1 MPVSKVNSP
10 RGTFSNISMEELC
23 EAVQLVLDALP
34 DVPCGNGFCCGNN
47 FLHGNGYCCGN
58 DARTRTPRKLT
69 PKRPLR
75 WHLSLLKNC
84 HDQLSASSGTTSSAT
99 TSSSHPSSTA
109 ARGLLNTNSSP
120 NPVENFRKR
129 FPAMSARGINH
140 QALRQ
145 AVPKPRAWQTTN
157 QVKSNQ
163 FKPYPVKET
172 WTNDFCCIPYTWSNE
187 TPSTKLMESL
197 RMAGLSKRKICFP
210 KRFAN
215 HKEMCEQLEDVFP
228 QLKECGGCLLLKSS
242 GGGVARP
249 LEKVPIN
256 WYNIRDI
263 RGCFSRSACIY
274 IRPIQKNV
282 DMAEKS
288 VVIPESGPEIKCIQ
302 CGTVMTP
309 LLLAE
314 QVKHCH
320 STIDLSDDHYSKPT
334 LQVDEVAKP
343 NCCACIFHDIC
354 LRQWRSTVSQG
365 SSINCPVCR
374 KPFKI
379 IILCDTGKEVNEND
393 GVTENKIDIHETL
406 SDQHKKDT
414 KVDNNG
420 EESFMPVHVRRGY
433 ILEDGLSELQEMD
446 DDEWCPS
453 FKVHFVGE
461 SGVDTGR
468 LSKEF
473 LSLFYAS
480 LAESSLVTGKPQ
492 HLTLSQNK
500 SLLLKGSYDA
510 LGKALSLAL
519 LGGFQV
525 PNFFSKSLVNFVIQ
539 EDKME
544 DCESLILELPDSMA
558 ILKDKL
564 LEILKCSEIKVLKN
578 LTSSLN
584 LPELSE
590 VGYNKTGIKLSDKE
604 DVISAV
610 VKHIQVGSRAKEV
623 QSFLKGLSKHG
634 VLDVLRKYPAEAYQ
648 LFNTAKLDLQTVIDF
663 FQPEWSVEGCN
674 KRQKEDSIYYYWI
687 KFLKECSRRTL
698 QRCATKV
705 GDLNSS
711 EGVQTKDPTAS
722 TLNLEGVMQFITG
735 SRHKPLS
742 PCGSITFDHNS
753 ADQRKH
759 VFANTCA
766 MQLVIPV
773 NEVYSGSYKSFIQE
787 FTNDI
792 FDAPD
797 FGQV

>member
-1 MPVSKVNSP
+1 MERRNQGRNSYVNMDSKDKDTKEVD
-10 RGTFSNISMEELC
+10 TKKAIEM
-23 EAVQLVLDALP
+23 A
-34 DVPCGNGFCCGNN
+34 
-47 FLHGNGYCCGN
+47 
-58 DARTRTPRKLT
+58 
-69 PKRPLR
+69 
-75 WHLSLLKNC
+75 LSLLENC

-109 ARGLLNTNSSP
+109 AHGLLNTNSSP

-145 AVPKPRAWQTTN
+145 AVPKPRAWQTTS
-157 QVKSNQ
+157 QVRSNQ

-197 RMAGLSKRKICFP
+197 RKAGLSKRKICFP

-215 HKEMCEQLEDVFP
+215 HKEVCEEMEEVFP
-228 QLKECGGCLLLKSS
+228 QLKECGGYLLLKSS
-242 GGGVARP
+242 GGGVAKP
-249 LEKVPIN
+249 VEKLPIN

-274 IRPIQKNV
+274 IRPIQKNL

-288 VVIPESGPEIKCIQ
+288 VVIPESCPEIKCIQ

-314 QVKHCH
+314 HVKHCH

-334 LQVDEVAKP
+334 LQVDESSNQRRPQKQFDSD
-343 NCCACIFHDIC
+343 ACYSF
-354 LRQWRSTVSQG
+354 LL
-365 SSINCPVCR
+365 PVCR
-374 KPFKI
+374 KPFEI
-379 IILCDTGKEVNEND
+379 IILCDTEKEVNEND

-406 SDQHKKDT
+406 SDQHEKDT

-461 SGVDTGR
+461 SGVDTGG
-468 LSKEF
+468 LSREF

-492 HLTLSQNK
+492 HLTLSQNQ

-510 LGKALSLAL
+510 LGKALNLAL

-544 DCESLILELPDSMA
+544 DHESLILELPDSMA

-584 LPELSE
+584 LPELSK
-590 VGYNKTGIKLSDKE
+590 VGYNKTDIKLSDKE

-610 VKHIQVGSRAKEV
+610 AKHIQVGSRAKEV

-663 FQPEWSVEGCN
+663 FKPEWSVEGSN

-687 KFLKECSRRTL
+687 KFLKECSRGRL

-711 EGVQTKDPTAS
+711 EGVQTKDPTVS

-742 PCGSITFDHNS
+742 PCCSITFDHNS

-787 FTNDI
+787 FTNDF